1 MRHFLRK
8 SCWKSSLQVYFWL
21 NIIFF
26 FRFCWEWEG
35 DIDSS
40 EEFEFSECTCELQ
53 DNAQSRCAKWRCYEK
68 GIHYVRP
75 NIAFSALGVF
85 VAWPIFFVY
94 LQCIYNEGEFEYQPM
109 TDNAPEVELW
119 FNVCWGAAF
128 MIIVLGKMFTFHC
141 SRLLFI

>member
-26 FRFCWEWEG
+26 FRFCWNWEG

-53 DNAQSRCAKWRCYEK
+53 DHAQSRCTKWRCYEK

-75 NIAFSALGVF
+75 NIVFSALGVL
-85 VAWPIFFVY
+85 VAWPIFFCISPMY
-94 LQCIYNEGEFEYQPM
+94 LQRRRIRTF
-109 TDNAPEVELW
+109 TLELRW
-119 FNVCWGAAF
+119 
-128 MIIVLGKMFTFHC
+128 C
-141 SRLLFI
+141 SRGRLVVQCMLGSGVYDNCPW